1 MKVIIYS
8 LIFLGMANAHAAQVQ
23 VCNNQITKSAPDSR
37 YQLQANNSEIKD
49 NTTDLV
55 WQRCPLGQNWTG
67 TVCTNTAAI
76 SYSWT
81 SALQQAKNIGDGWRL
96 PNIKELKSL
105 IENACYNPAIN
116 LSLFDGTPED
126 AIYWSSS
133 TNIDD
138 ATTAWTVNFADGA
151 AQLKAKTTP
160 IFVRLVKNQ

>member
-8 LIFLGMANAHAAQVQ
+8 LIFLGIANAHAAQV
-23 VCNNQITKSAPDSR
+23 CNSKITKSAPDSR
-37 YQLQANNSEIKD
+37 YQLQADNSEIKD

-55 WQRCPLGQNWTG
+55 WQRCPVGQTWTG
-67 TVCTNTAAI
+67 AVCNNTAT

-116 LSLFDGTPED
+116 LKFFTGTPED

-151 AQLKAKTTP
+151 AQFKLKTAP